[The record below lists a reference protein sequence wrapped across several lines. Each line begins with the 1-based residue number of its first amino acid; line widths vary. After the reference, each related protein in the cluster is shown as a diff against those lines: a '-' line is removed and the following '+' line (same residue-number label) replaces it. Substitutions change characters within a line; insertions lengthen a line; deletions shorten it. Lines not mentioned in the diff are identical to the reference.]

1 MGFMNDRRRSLSLFL
16 VAVLLSSFVPSSV
29 QANDALSVS
38 ISTHW
43 VGEGA
48 TDTAHAYVL
57 TFSDN
62 GTFVIDV
69 DMQHERSGEVLES
82 AHTISWG
89 SENGLRTALLSFNTS
104 LEWGDLIDL
113 SIVITG
119 HDGATGLNVVSSR
132 TLTVGQWNQPMD
144 DHEVLLSTT
153 WGLDQTYATEAGEQN
168 FSLAFTG
175 QGWQERVG
183 ETLSSWE
190 LGSGAYRTVETT
202 EEGTTELDLV
212 LTQLWKNETTV
223 AGVLTSQVFDARGF
237 GDLRTTVV
245 DGDTVSVIDANVS
258 SAYLNRSVINGV
270 VGEHLALEATGLLN
284 VSEETEDASLNI
296 DGELAVFL
304 FEYVDVD
311 GERILQHTQFEA
323 MADFVQID
331 DGVRLDI
338 SLDGFSSLERWEDGV
353 RLLHLEELYGGGT
366 FGYTEQDENAS
377 AQVNGTI
384 YDFHQKVENGT
395 TLVDDLH
402 VDGTLTGDVQGTFGV
417 LRGIETSG
425 MQTNASGQAFLVNV
439 IHQESWFN
447 ITGMSGGSLFDGAAV
462 GATHNETWDYQVVQ
476 SDWEN
481 RTVRLVWRET
491 GAQASEGEEFPERSP
506 VQRNATPPES
516 EEGLGDLTVGR
527 ETGLMPVPMVSN
539 DRLRLAGQEGMTL
552 TVTAGETRVDVRDG
566 HNLTVV
572 AWSGVYEGSDENG
585 EASGTTVSVGPLKG
599 LLSSV
604 NRSLTLPFG
613 PANET
618 VVFEETQVLERVLSP
633 EIVSEDENQAPNIVD
648 VRWRDGLAVG
658 EGGGVAHL
666 EVVVEDAEW
675 NVVSVEADL
684 SSIGLETITLNDR
697 GLNGDR
703 SVGDDVYTASVVVG
717 GLEVGA
723 VAVHV
728 VAVDSFG
735 ASSNHSGSLLVSNL
749 PPRLTDVELLPGSV
763 QRGQAVVI
771 NIDAYDGH
779 GVRSVQLD
787 LREYGGELVNLTT
800 EGDGGTWGAMV
811 SMPAG
816 MSPGHRS
823 LLVVAT
829 DELGATVQQRVYTPS
844 NGVGSAA
851 FGPHHVDSQGELS
864 VEVHILND
872 RPQLTYA
879 SASIT
884 KDVGQ
889 VFTYT
894 VEATDPDGVERVQ
907 IDLGVYTPVG
917 GSQWA
922 TMHDDGLNGGDT
934 VAGDG
939 VYSVLLSVRDGT
951 PLGTHEIALR
961 AFDTYGELNTGSSVI
976 ALTEA
981 SDSTEAAGGISAA
994 VLGGVGLVVLIGA
1007 GVVLALMRRDG
1018 GEGGDRFGMQ

>member
-1 MGFMNDRRRSLSLFL
+1 MGTMNDRRRSLSLFL
-16 VAVLLSSFVPSSV
+16 VAVLLSSFVPPSV

-48 TDTAHAYVL
+48 TDTAHAYLL

-69 DMQHERSGEVLES
+69 DMHHERSGAVLEN
-82 AHTISWG
+82 AHTIAWG

-104 LEWGDLIDL
+104 LAWGDLIDL

-119 HDGATGLNVVSSR
+119 HDGATGLSVESSR
-132 TLTVGQWNQPMD
+132 TLTVGQWNQPME

-153 WGLDQTYATEAGEQN
+153 WGLDQTYATEAGDQN

-190 LGSGAYRTVETT
+190 LGNGAYRTVEST

-270 VGEHLALEATGLLN
+270 VGEHLALQATGLLN

-353 RLLHLEELYGGGT
+353 RSLHLEELYGGGT

-439 IHQESWFN
+439 IE
-447 ITGMSGGSLFDGAAV
+447 IL
-462 GATHNETWDYQVVQ
+462 
-476 SDWEN
+476 
-481 RTVRLVWRET
+481 
-491 GAQASEGEEFPERSP
+491 
-506 VQRNATPPES
+506 
-516 EEGLGDLTVGR
+516 
-527 ETGLMPVPMVSN
+527 
-539 DRLRLAGQEGMTL
+539 LRK
-552 TVTAGETRVDVRDG
+552 
-566 HNLTVV
+566 
-572 AWSGVYEGSDENG
+572 
-585 EASGTTVSVGPLKG
+585 P
-599 LLSSV
+599 
-604 NRSLTLPFG
+604 
-613 PANET
+613 
-618 VVFEETQVLERVLSP
+618 TQ
-633 EIVSEDENQAPNIVD
+633 
-648 VRWRDGLAVG
+648 
-658 EGGGVAHL
+658 
-666 EVVVEDAEW
+666 
-675 NVVSVEADL
+675 
-684 SSIGLETITLNDR
+684 
-697 GLNGDR
+697 
-703 SVGDDVYTASVVVG
+703 
-717 GLEVGA
+717 
-723 VAVHV
+723 
-728 VAVDSFG
+728 
-735 ASSNHSGSLLVSNL
+735 
-749 PPRLTDVELLPGSV
+749 PR
-763 QRGQAVVI
+763 
-771 NIDAYDGH
+771 
-779 GVRSVQLD
+779 
-787 LREYGGELVNLTT
+787 
-800 EGDGGTWGAMV
+800 
-811 SMPAG
+811 
-816 MSPGHRS
+816 
-823 LLVVAT
+823 
-829 DELGATVQQRVYTPS
+829 
-844 NGVGSAA
+844 
-851 FGPHHVDSQGELS
+851 
-864 VEVHILND
+864 
-872 RPQLTYA
+872 
-879 SASIT
+879 
-884 KDVGQ
+884 
-889 VFTYT
+889 
-894 VEATDPDGVERVQ
+894 
-907 IDLGVYTPVG
+907 
-917 GSQWA
+917 
-922 TMHDDGLNGGDT
+922 
-934 VAGDG
+934 
-939 VYSVLLSVRDGT
+939 
-951 PLGTHEIALR
+951 
-961 AFDTYGELNTGSSVI
+961 
-976 ALTEA
+976 
-981 SDSTEAAGGISAA
+981 
-994 VLGGVGLVVLIGA
+994 
-1007 GVVLALMRRDG
+1007 
-1018 GEGGDRFGMQ
+1018 